1 MTTIREIAKALGVSF
16 SSVSAVVN
24 KRQYVSAAMR
34 ARVEKALQDANYQPN
49 WVARSLRLRES
60 RTIGLI
66 VPNLADPFFSGLMR
80 GTEDYLG
87 SAGYRLIVAD
97 SREEWKRQQDYL
109 ASFAAKITDGIILS
123 TCVASDQ
130 QIATIPEV
138 VRDVPLVFVDR
149 CPHDAKTICV
159 LVDNEQ
165 AGFAATQ
172 HLIELGHRRIAIITG
187 PLILLNA
194 AERFRG
200 YKRALRTHGIPVDRG
215 LVRAGDTTEDSGYWH
230 GSELLRQANPPT
242 AVLVC
247 SLLATIGVLTAIREL
262 GISCPRDVSLVGFD
276 DFAWSSLLSP
286 PLTMVRQPAT
296 ELGAAAAKAILKR
309 LRAPNQEMVNKVLL
323 PTQLIVRESTA
334 PPNLG
339 NQARK

>member
-1 MTTIREIAKALGVSF
+1 MTTIREIAKALGVSL
-16 SSVSAVVN
+16 STVSAVIN
-24 KRQYVSAAMR
+24 KRHYVSAAMR

-49 WVARSLRLRES
+49 NIARSLRLRES

-66 VPNLADPFFSGLMR
+66 VPNLAAPFFSGLMR
-80 GTEDYLG
+80 GTEDYLS

-97 SREEWKRQQDYL
+97 SREDWKRQEDYL
-109 ASFAAKITDGIILS
+109 ASFAGRITDGIILS
-123 TCVASDQ
+123 TCVASGQ
-130 QIATIPEV
+130 QIATIPEL

-149 CPHDAKTICV
+149 CPHEAKTICV
-159 LVDNEQ
+159 LVDN
-165 AGFAATQ
+165 ARASYGATE
-172 HLIELGHRRIAIITG
+172 HLIGLGHRRIAIITG

-200 YKRALRTHGIPVDRG
+200 YKRALRAHGIPLDRG
-215 LVRAGDTTEDSGYWH
+215 LVRTGDTTEDSGYWH

-242 AVLVC
+242 AVLGC
-247 SLLATIGVLTAIREL
+247 SLLATLGVLIAIREL
-262 GISCPRDVSLVGFD
+262 GISCPHDVSLVGFD

-309 LRAPNQEMVNKVLL
+309 LRAPNQEMVDKVLL

-334 PPNLG
+334 APN
-339 NQARK
+339 QRDQTQK